1 MTAHISEADIERL
14 LHSPSIKTRA
24 EVAHKVSRGFV
35 DGQFAD
41 NERRVATEI
50 LRLLL
55 RDVSAKVRKAMAME
69 LCDHIDVP
77 HDVVWGLAN
86 DSDDEVAEIILAAS
100 PALQESELVELVETS
115 FNMRRMMAVASRP
128 SVSSSLSAA
137 LTRHGDMHV
146 AKSLLNNRSA
156 MVAEATLEEL
166 LEKYETEDAVLECF
180 VYRGGLPYGFAEKLF
195 VKVADHFKHE
205 LSKKYRL
212 GRQVAGDVASGA
224 REVAVMEFL
233 SPWMSQQDIVD
244 LVNTMYRN
252 KRLTE
257 SAIIRSLCAGN
268 VRFFEAAMA
277 KRASISLQNARMLL
291 MDAGIRGFE
300 ALYDA
305 AQMPE
310 SFRLAVRALFKA
322 AQQETGYGKYYHQHF
337 SQRMLERLTEDGQS
351 QHIENMDTLMAMI
364 GRSMN
369 DVPRI
374 H

>member
-1 MTAHISEADIERL
+1 MAIE
-14 LHSPSIKTRA
+14 
-24 EVAHKVSRGFV
+24 
-35 DGQFAD
+35 
-41 NERRVATEI
+41 
-50 LRLLL
+50 
-55 RDVSAKVRKAMAME
+55 
-69 LCDHIDVP
+69 C
-77 HDVVWGLAN
+77 VVIA
-86 DSDDEVAEIILAAS
+86 I
-100 PALQESELVELVETS
+100 
-115 FNMRRMMAVASRP
+115 
-128 SVSSSLSAA
+128 
-137 LTRHGDMHV
+137 
-146 AKSLLNNRSA
+146 
-156 MVAEATLEEL
+156 
-166 LEKYETEDAVLECF
+166 
-180 VYRGGLPYGFAEKLF
+180 
-195 VKVADHFKHE
+195 
-205 LSKKYRL
+205 
-212 GRQVAGDVASGA
+212 
-224 REVAVMEFL
+224 
-233 SPWMSQQDIVD
+233 D

-364 GRSMN
+364 DQSRCHHRVWCHDGAPIATTVCAKFQRSLH
-369 DVPRI
+369 PPSGC
-374 H
+374 